1 MSEILTNDD
10 QYSLAVKF
18 LSRYLK
24 TLKNES
30 LPSDIEVVAI
40 KAVVNAIKS
49 PVQSFHDRN
58 ELLESLST
66 TLGGELAQLVTL
78 LGIICQGSLSD
89 YLIYESNNMDFMI
102 SKGLVPETIKH
113 SMYLLSICSLGV
125 QNNVLSFGDI
135 SAALCISNDDVES
148 WVVEAISF
156 GLLDASIDQATSTV
170 TIR

>member
-1 MSEILTNDD
+1 MSEVLTQDAQN
-10 QYSLAVKF
+10 SLAVKF

-24 TLKNES
+24 TLKNET
-30 LPSDIEVVAI
+30 LPSDVEVFTTT
-40 KAVVNAIKS
+40 AVVNAIKS
-49 PVQSFHDRN
+49 PVQSFYDRS
-58 ELLESLST
+58 ELLESIST
-66 TLGGELAQLVTL
+66 TLGGDLAQLVTL

-89 YLIYESNNMDFMI
+89 YLSYESKNKDFMV

-135 SAALCISNDDVES
+135 STALNISNDDVEG

-156 GLLDASIDQATSTV
+156 GLLDACIDQATSTV